1 MQRMPTGI
9 PGLDELMEGGLP
21 LGRIIAVLGNSGSGR
36 SILGLQC
43 LHTGAKK
50 FSEPGLYVTLGAPAA
65 QVRQEA
71 LRFGWN
77 LRKLEEQNM
86 LQFLDGSKTKQGLP
100 GEEDFSLQPLGFDL
114 DRLLLEIMRTAKRI
128 GAKRLVFDSLPTLG
142 FNYERPLEVNQALFK
157 LVEACRRLGVT
168 TLLIG
173 DNSLESGKGHEQAVA
188 ETLADGIIVL
198 NRGGPGQKRTLHIRK
213 MRATHHA
220 DSLHTLEITENGVAV
235 GPALSPLG

>member
-21 LGRIIAVLGNSGSGR
+21 LGRIIPVLGNSGSGR

-157 LVEACRRLGVT
+157 VDSGDTELIRSGNPVNIRLQIVGLLFLRSFLRSRLGLRHIAVVPMKQESKRP
-168 TLLIG
+168 LDLYFHHVGLIVMH
-173 DNSLESGKGHEQAVA
+173 DPLRFVRVA
-188 ETLADGIIVL
+188 HV
-198 NRGGPGQKRTLHIRK
+198 
-213 MRATHHA
+213 
-220 DSLHTLEITENGVAV
+220 
-235 GPALSPLG
+235 